1 MPPPCSDGSNAP
13 PPAERVRAELYRPD
27 DPATTVAIATWSR
40 GGPALEVLDP
50 SIEGLEGLLRPTS
63 IVVDD
68 PSLRAP
74 GTHGESLLEPG
85 SSGWFRAALLSRAQ
99 ALGLR
104 VRFVATEIV
113 GGWDPAA
120 SYRSFDEQIDRLTSS

>member
-1 MPPPCSDGSNAP
+1 M
-13 PPAERVRAELYRPD
+13 YRPD
-27 DPATTVAIATWSR
+27 DPTTLVAVATWSQGR
-40 GGPALEVLDP
+40 GDLEVLDP
-50 SIEGLEGLLRPTS
+50 SIEGLEALLRPTP

-85 SSGWFRAALLSRAQ
+85 SSGWFRAALPARAE

-104 VRFVATEIV
+104 VRFVASEIV

-120 SYRSFDEQIDRLTSS
+120 SYRTFDEQIDRLTSP

>member
-1 MPPPCSDGSNAP
+1 M
-13 PPAERVRAELYRPD
+13 RAELYRPE
-27 DPATTVAIATWSR
+27 DPATIAAVATWSHGR
-40 GGPALEVLDP
+40 ATLEVLDP
-50 SIEGLEGLLRPTS
+50 SIEGLEALLRPTP

-85 SSGWFRAALLSRAQ
+85 SSGSFRTALLARVES
-99 ALGLR
+99 LGLR
-104 VRFVATEIV
+104 VRFVAIEIV

-120 SYRSFDEQIDRLTSS
+120 SYRTFDEQIDRLTSP

>member
-1 MPPPCSDGSNAP
+1 M
-13 PPAERVRAELYRPD
+13 RAELYRPD
-27 DPATTVAIATWSR
+27 DPATTVAVARWSQGRAT
-40 GGPALEVLDP
+40 LEVLDP
-50 SIEGLEGLLRPTS
+50 SIEGLEALLRPTS

-85 SSGWFRAALLSRAQ
+85 SSGWFRAALLARAEP
-99 ALGLR
+99 LGLR
-104 VRFVATEIV
+104 VRFVATEVV

-120 SYRSFDEQIDRLTSS
+120 SYRSFDEQIDRLTSP